1 MCRAQPGVWASSLE
15 EEWREVPAGPQH
27 LLIVRTLKVRADPLA
42 SVRRR
47 AGRVAVVE
55 VMVMVMVA
63 GREGTHLTTWSLRRT
78 EFSF

>member
-1 MCRAQPGVWASSLE
+1 MSLE
-15 EEWREVPAGPQH
+15 EEWREVLAGPQH

-55 VMVMVMVA
+55 VMVA
-63 GREGTHLTTWSLRRT
+63 GREGTHLTMWSLRRT
-78 EFSF
+78 EFSS